1 MPLVRVEIIK
11 GKSLDYKKQLLD
23 GIHVALMNAIQI
35 EDWDRFQRLY
45 EIDDDLF
52 ERSEGKTE
60 KFTLIE
66 ITMFP
71 GRTKEQKSKIFEEI
85 VKELN
90 IRLQIKSTD
99 VFIVLN
105 EPPNENWGLA
115 GKQRGWNGF
124 ERDNSR
130 FELGNIIT
138 SPLANEIMGYNQMDY
153 YMPIKK
159 KDS

>member
-71 GRTKEQKSKIFEEI
+71 GRTKEQKSKIFEEF

-115 GKQRGWNGF
+115 GKQRG
-124 ERDNSR
+124 
-130 FELGNIIT
+130 
-138 SPLANEIMGYNQMDY
+138 
-153 YMPIKK
+153 
-159 KDS
+159 